1 MRYRRVF
8 VPGASY
14 FFTLITHERA
24 RLFSDA
30 ANVDRWRRAVEQVR
44 RTRPFV
50 VEAEVVMLDHLHT
63 IWTLPQADA
72 DYATRIRLIKT
83 AFTKDMAFGDG
94 VTASESR
101 ASKGERDVWQRR
113 YWEHVIRDER
123 DFQATS
129 TISTS
134 IRSSTESSPD
144 PAIGPIRLFASG
156 WSAAFTIIAGAQTAY
171 HRFPTGPAASKCWV
185 TRVRRRS

>member
-14 FFTLITHERA
+14 FFTLITQERA
-24 RLFSDA
+24 RLFADA
-30 ANVDRWRRAVEQVR
+30 ANVDRWRRAVEKVR
-44 RTRPFV
+44 RTRPFIID
-50 VEAEVVMLDHLHT
+50 AEVVMPDHLHV
-63 IWTLPQADA
+63 IWTLPHVDA

-94 VTASESR
+94 VTASKSR

-123 DFQATS
+123 DFQAHLDYIHINPVKHGVVARPGDWPHS
-129 TISTS
+129 TFRNWLERGAYDPCWGIDDM
-134 IRSSTESSPD
+134 SPLPD
-144 PAIGPIRLFASG
+144 
-156 WSAAFTIIAGAQTAY
+156 WAG
-171 HRFPTGPAASKCWV
+171 RE
-185 TRVRRRS
+185 

>member
-24 RLFSDA
+24 QLFSDA
-30 ANVDRWRRAVEQVR
+30 ANVDRWRRAVAKVR

-63 IWTLPQADA
+63 LWTLPQADA
-72 DYATRIRLIKT
+72 DYATRLRLIKT

-123 DFQATS
+123 DFQAHLDYIHINPVKHGVVARPGDWPHS
-129 TISTS
+129 TFRLWLERGVYDHCWGTDGIPPL
-134 IRSSTESSPD
+134 PD
-144 PAIGPIRLFASG
+144 
-156 WSAAFTIIAGAQTAY
+156 WAG
-171 HRFPTGPAASKCWV
+171 RE
-185 TRVRRRS
+185 